1 MTRVFQ
7 GLWVAGAVVLASGLL
22 AACGGQQGA
31 GAAASAPAG
40 ASGAGGQ
47 GGGPPVAVST
57 VLARQRDLPQV
68 LEATGTVVP
77 VASVEVKPQLT
88 SVVTQVHVREGQF
101 VRAGELLFTLD
112 TRTDEAKVA
121 QARAAMAKDQA
132 TLADAQRQLAR
143 SRELLA
149 QGFVAQGAVD
159 TAQALVDTHTALVA
173 ADRAAVDAARVS
185 LAYGQVRAPAAG
197 RVGVVAAYPGTAVQA
212 NVTALLTIT
221 QLDPIDVAFSV
232 PQRHLADVLAALP
245 AGAPVHARLPDGG
258 ARFTGR
264 LQFVDNA
271 VDASSGAVK
280 LKARFDNRGAAGQ
293 GAPAQPALWPGAFVQ
308 AELTVRTL
316 KGAVVIPQAAVI
328 RSAKGTL
335 VYAVEGGQAVARPV
349 QVLATEGED
358 AAVSGLRAG
367 ERIVL
372 EGRAN
377 LRAGAAVVERQ
388 AAPAPAASAA
398 SAASAPAAKAAP

>member
-1 MTRVFQ
+1 MWANNEEVMTMTRVFL
-7 GLWVAGAVVLASGLL
+7 GLVAGGVGMLL
-22 AACGGQQGA
+22 VACGGQQGA
-31 GAAASAPAG
+31 ASTPGAPGAA
-40 ASGAGGQ
+40 SGVAGQ
-47 GGGPPVAVST
+47 GGGSPPVTVST
-57 VLARQRDLPQV
+57 AVARQRDLPLV
-68 LEATGTVVP
+68 LEATGTVMP
-77 VASVEVKPQLT
+77 VASVEIKPQLT
-88 SVVTQVHVREGQF
+88 SVVTKVHVREGQF

-132 TLADAQRQLAR
+132 ALADAQRQLAR

-149 QGFVAQGAVD
+149 QGFVAQGALD
-159 TAQALVDTHTALVA
+159 TAQALVDTNAALVA
-173 ADRAAVDAARVS
+173 ADRAAVDAARVA
-185 LAYGQVRAPAAG
+185 LAYGQVRAPSAG

-221 QLDPIDVAFSV
+221 QLDPIDVSFSV

-258 ARFTGR
+258 TRFTGR

-280 LKARFDNRGAAGQ
+280 LKARFDNRGSAGR
-293 GAPAQPALWPGAFVQ
+293 GAPALWPGAFVQ
-308 AELTVRTL
+308 TELTVRTL

-328 RSAKGTL
+328 QSAKGAL
-335 VYAVEGGQAVARPV
+335 VYVVEDGKAVARPL
-349 QVLATEGED
+349 QVVATEGED
-358 AAVSGLRAG
+358 AAVSGVRAG

-377 LRAGAAVVERQ
+377 LRPGVAVVERQ
-388 AAPAPAASAA
+388 PSPSPAP
-398 SAASAPAAKAAP
+398 AASAPAAKASS